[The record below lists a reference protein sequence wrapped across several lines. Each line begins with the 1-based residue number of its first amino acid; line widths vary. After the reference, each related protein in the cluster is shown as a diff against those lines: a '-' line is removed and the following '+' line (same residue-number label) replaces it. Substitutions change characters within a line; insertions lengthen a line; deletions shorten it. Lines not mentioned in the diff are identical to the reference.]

1 MGVHSPPKRYRTFGP
16 LWLVVAGLVCLVGAG
31 TLLANVVG
39 FLNHSSRKGAQAIAQ
54 IETRVEPNSSTSQ
67 SNTVSCVGAQGL
79 LEIPAIH
86 LLAPVEPGTL
96 QSTLAYAVGH
106 VSVSPEPGQMGT
118 AVFAA
123 HDVTWFHR
131 ISSLSPGDTIL
142 YYSACQVLKYVVT
155 AHEVVGH
162 SYAIPN
168 LPAGLALF
176 TCWPLDALWETSQ
189 RYVVQATLVGGYR
202 STRVPKLTTANPS
215 YTAYAPGQLGSL
227 DTLAANPT
235 PLGDLSVIGPGADSF
250 SSSPAALDASA
261 AAQGAYF
268 ALLRALEDPSL
279 APPNSY
285 SANLLSEL
293 GAVRKGIKGYASPL
307 DTSVSQVNGRVQVAL
322 LKATVTLLDGS
333 QVHLS
338 VTETVS
344 GNMFSPTEATVRSQA
359 LTT

>member
-1 MGVHSPPKRYRTFGP
+1 MGVHSVKNRCRIFGP
-16 LWLVVAGLVCLVGAG
+16 WSLVASGLVCLIGAG
-31 TLLANVVG
+31 LLLANVVG
-39 FLNHSSRKGAQAIAQ
+39 FLNHSSRKGARAIAQ
-54 IETRVEPNSSTSQ
+54 IETRVEPISGASR
-67 SNTVSCVGAQGL
+67 SNNLSCVETQGL

-106 VSVSPEPGQMGT
+106 VSVSPEPGQVGT

-131 ISSLSPGDTIL
+131 ISSLSPGDIIF
-142 YYSACQVLKYVVT
+142 YYSACQVLQYVVSS
-155 AHEVVGH
+155 HEVVGH

-202 STRVPKLTTANPS
+202 SSGVPELTTANPI
-215 YTAYAPGQLGSL
+215 YTAYAPGQLSSL

-235 PLGDLSVIGPGADSF
+235 PLGNLSVIGPGAGNFF
-250 SSSPAALDASA
+250 STPAALNASA
-261 AAQGAYF
+261 AAQSAYF
-268 ALLRALEDPSL
+268 ALLRAVTDPSL

-285 SANLLSEL
+285 SANLVSEL
-293 GAVRKGIKGYASPL
+293 AAVRDGIKGYSSPL
-307 DTSVSQVNGRVQVAL
+307 NTSVSQVNGRVQTAL
-322 LKATVTLLDGS
+322 LEATVILLNGS
-333 QVHLS
+333 QVHLAVREMIS
-338 VTETVS
+338 GNVFSPIKATVS
-344 GNMFSPTEATVRSQA
+344 A
-359 LTT
+359 

>member
-16 LWLVVAGLVCLVGAG
+16 LWLVVTGLVCLVGAG
-31 TLLANVVG
+31 ALLANVVG

-106 VSVSPEPGQMGT
+106 VSVSPEPGQVGT

-215 YTAYAPGQLGSL
+215 YTRLRSGS
-227 DTLAANPT
+227 TRFARHSRSQSHPFGR
-235 PLGDLSVIGPGADSF
+235 PLGNRTRSRQLF
-250 SSSPAALDASA
+250 QLSSSARCLSSSTRCVLCATSCFRRPVTCTAK
-261 AAQGAYF
+261 
-268 ALLRALEDPSL
+268 LLLC
-279 APPNSY
+279 
-285 SANLLSEL
+285 
-293 GAVRKGIKGYASPL
+293 
-307 DTSVSQVNGRVQVAL
+307 
-322 LKATVTLLDGS
+322 
-333 QVHLS
+333 
-338 VTETVS
+338 
-344 GNMFSPTEATVRSQA
+344 
-359 LTT
+359 